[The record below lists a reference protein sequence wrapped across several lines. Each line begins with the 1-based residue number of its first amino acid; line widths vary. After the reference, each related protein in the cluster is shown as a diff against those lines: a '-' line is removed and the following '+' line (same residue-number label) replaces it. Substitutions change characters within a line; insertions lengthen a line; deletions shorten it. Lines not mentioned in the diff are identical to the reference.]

1 MSDKILTKFDEL
13 VQEMTS
19 LHEAHR
25 LLNERVAELNKNEKF
40 LLQQQ
45 QMYVEIGNRS
55 QYFYFFLLNNWMIT
69 FNNSLFLRT
78 IIILFLLRYQ

>member
-1 MSDKILTKFDEL
+1 MGDKVLTKFDEL

-25 LLNERVAELNKNEKF
+25 LLSERVAELNKNEKF

-45 QMYVEIGNRS
+45 QMYVEIGKWNRIHS
-55 QYFYFFLLNNWMIT
+55 LLLT
-69 FNNSLFLRT
+69 T
-78 IIILFLLRYQ
+78 PK

>member
-1 MSDKILTKFDEL
+1 MSDKVLTKFDEL

-25 LLNERVAELNKNEKF
+25 LLSERVAELNKNEKF

-45 QMYVEIGNRS
+45 QMYVEIGKWNRIHS
-55 QYFYFFLLNNWMIT
+55 LLLT
-69 FNNSLFLRT
+69 T
-78 IIILFLLRYQ
+78 PK

>member
-1 MSDKILTKFDEL
+1 MSDKVLTKFDEL

-25 LLNERVAELNKNEKF
+25 LLSERIAELNKNEKF

-45 QMYVEIGNRS
+45 QMYVEIGK
-55 QYFYFFLLNNWMIT
+55 
-69 FNNSLFLRT
+69 
-78 IIILFLLRYQ
+78 